1 MGFTPLGHL
10 CPCPDPTPH
19 TSLGLQ
25 TRLPCSLGVRAG
37 IGWGQDVR
45 GKQQTLYLVWEL
57 QGSPGASRCS
67 PEGTV
72 HPIQLFVSR
81 QVQFKCLP
89 CPYPHIK
96 EVLPFS
102 EEMQARYF
110 LSISQNISIFFSL
123 AGWKHE
129 STKLESREPR
139 GLMQAWVFPR
149 RGKLI
154 PSFHVCKTVMNS
166 PCPRHRA
173 VANN

>member
-10 CPCPDPTPH
+10 SPLPRPHLPH
-19 TSLGLQ
+19 TSLQ
-25 TRLPCSLGVRAG
+25 TCLPCRLGVRAG

-45 GKQQTLYLVWEL
+45 EKQQTLYLVWEL

-67 PEGTV
+67 PVGTV

-102 EEMQARYF
+102 EVMQVWYF
-110 LSISQNISIFFSL
+110 LSISQNIAFFQPGRVETEEHKARKS
-123 AGWKHE
+123 G
-129 STKLESREPR
+129 T
-139 GLMQAWVFPR
+139 LMV
-149 RGKLI
+149 
-154 PSFHVCKTVMNS
+154 
-166 PCPRHRA
+166 
-173 VANN
+173 